1 MDIRVALMAALR
13 VIFGLISLTAGLMM
27 LKKDIAFA
35 VRANGI
41 IGSIGPFIFLAVSA
55 LGIAGLGSSL
65 NPGRLIM
72 LIAGIGFV
80 FWGTRC

>member
-1 MDIRVALMAALR
+1 MAALR
-13 VIFGLISLTAGLMM
+13 VIFGLLSLTAGLLM

-55 LGIAGLGSSL
+55 LGIAGLSGSL
-65 NPGRLIM
+65 DPVRLIM
-72 LIAGIGFV
+72 LLSGIVFV

>member
-1 MDIRVALMAALR
+1 MDIRIAFMAVLR
-13 VIFGLISLTAGLMM
+13 ITFGLISLVAGLLM

-41 IGSIGPFIFLAVSA
+41 IGSIGPFIFLSVSA
-55 LGIAGLGSSL
+55 LGIAGLSSSL
-65 NPGRLIM
+65 NPVNLMM
-72 LIAGIGFV
+72 LLTGIGFV